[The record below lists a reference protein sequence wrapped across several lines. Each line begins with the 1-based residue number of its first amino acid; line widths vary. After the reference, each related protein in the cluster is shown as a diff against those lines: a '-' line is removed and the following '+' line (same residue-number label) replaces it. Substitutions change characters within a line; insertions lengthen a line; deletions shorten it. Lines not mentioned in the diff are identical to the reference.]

1 LREHLLEYCHHLV
14 AVWSST
20 WSWVGS
26 RSPPSNAASTCPCWS
41 RCTAGWSTVWQSQ
54 YRQCKWF
61 HVGFTIGKWLHVG
74 STIGKWLHGSTTRK
88 WLHVGSTIGKW
99 LHVGSTTRKCL
110 HVGSTIGKWLHVGST
125 IGKWLHVGSTIGRWL
140 HVGSAIGTCLQG
152 LTTWNLTCWSWKG
165 LAWFPPYLS
174 RRACWGK
181 WLPFGS
187 SDTLLKKETD

>member
-1 LREHLLEYCHHLV
+1 MDFVNTTTDPHLV

-61 HVGFTIGKWLHVG
+61 HVGF
-74 STIGKWLHGSTTRK
+74 
-88 WLHVGSTIGKW
+88 
-99 LHVGSTTRKCL
+99 
-110 HVGSTIGKWLHVGST
+110 TIGKWLHVGST